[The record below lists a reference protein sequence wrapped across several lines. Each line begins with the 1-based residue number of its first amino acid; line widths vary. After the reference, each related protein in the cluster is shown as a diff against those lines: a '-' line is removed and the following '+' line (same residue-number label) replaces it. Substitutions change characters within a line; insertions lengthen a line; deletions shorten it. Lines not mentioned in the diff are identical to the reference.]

1 MVKCKHL
8 IDMNRELISGTSKR
22 KVNVETKQIGKVEV
36 YEVTKRELMDIEKG
50 EHNSFWTGLCN
61 FSISAGISFLTT
73 YLTMDNTD
81 TKTGGVIQAI
91 FIIAFIIGV
100 GSFYKSIRC
109 KNELKELFN
118 DIRNR

>member
-1 MVKCKHL
+1 MIAMDQK
-8 IDMNRELISGTSKR
+8 LISGTSNR
-22 KVNVETKQIGKVEV
+22 KVNVEAKRIGKVEV
-36 YEVTKRELMDIEKG
+36 YEVTKRELRDIEKG
-50 EHNSFWTGLCN
+50 ENNSFWTGLCN
-61 FSISAGISFLTT
+61 FSLSAGISFLTA

-81 TKTGGVIQAI
+81 TKTGGIIQAI
-91 FIIAFIIGV
+91 FIIAFIIGI